1 MNKKYEMN
9 ANLSDNMS
17 QEKEWAMKK
26 KERKK
31 RQMMQ
36 Y

>member
-26 KERKK
+26 KRKK

>member
-17 QEKEWAMKK
+17 QEKE
-26 KERKK
+26 RKK